1 MITIGICELGG
12 GVSCDSGVTIGKV
25 DITNDEYHPFPVAKF
40 QLIVLPC
47 LKMANVRQCAAALHG
62 ALRFLC
68 HLIIHRQPNSSQR
81 PTTPA
86 NLPLSRES
94 EINSQQLLRNFKAIL
109 IHSWLIGCKLIVV
122 VSLSA
127 LRQDLE
133 FYRNHDFLGQRL
145 FLIPF

>member
-1 MITIGICELGG
+1 MMTIGICELGG
-12 GVSCDSGVTIGKV
+12 GVSCDSGMTTGKAN
-25 DITNDEYHPFPVAKF
+25 ITNGEYHQFPVTKL

-47 LKMANVRQCAAALHG
+47 LKVANIRQCAAALHG

-81 PTTPA
+81 SSY

-109 IHSWLIGCKLIVV
+109 IH
-122 VSLSA
+122 
-127 LRQDLE
+127 
-133 FYRNHDFLGQRL
+133 F
-145 FLIPF
+145 

>member
-1 MITIGICELGG
+1 MGFVSWVGKELGG
-12 GVSCDSGVTIGKV
+12 GRLRFWNNDGKMN
-25 DITNDEYHPFPVAKF
+25 ITNGEYHRFPSTEPW
-40 QLIVLPC
+40 LIALPC
-47 LKMANVRQCAAALHG
+47 LKVANVRQCAAALHG

-68 HLIIHRQPNSSQR
+68 HWIIHRQPNSSQR
-81 PTTPA
+81 PSY